1 MTDDD
6 LDEPLARRLAAL
18 SRELAPPPA
27 LEERVVA
34 SLRMRG
40 LLGGRRSRV
49 RWVGI
54 AAAALILFGGGVALG
69 RVAGIRAVAPGLHQF
84 MLLLYEGPGF
94 VAGDSTVAAAR
105 VEEYRDWA
113 RTLARRR
120 QLVAGEELGKPDRML
135 GPGGRGVA
143 AGPVGDAPSLPTGF
157 FIIAA
162 RDSADAVAIAES
174 CPHLRHGGRVA
185 VRAIQRT

>member
-1 MTDDD
+1 MTDD

-18 SRELAPPPA
+18 PHELAPPPA

-34 SLRMRG
+34 SLKTRG
-40 LLGGRRSRV
+40 LLGKRGSRL
-49 RWVGI
+49 WWAGI

-69 RVAGIRAVAPGLHQF
+69 RGAGMRPVAPGLHRF

-94 VAGDSTVAAAR
+94 DAGDSTVAAAR

-113 RTLARRR
+113 RTLASRRR
-120 QLVAGEELGKPDRML
+120 LVAGEELGTPDWL
-135 GPGGRGVA
+135 LEAGGDGVA
-143 AGPVGDAPSLPTGF
+143 VGPVGDAASLPTGF
-157 FIIAA
+157 FIVAA
-162 RDSADAVAIAES
+162 RDSADALALAES

-185 VRAIQRT
+185 VRAIRPT